1 MMMIFPPRLLAL
13 LISSLMMTTAFITTS
28 SAFQILLHLPKS
40 TTTPLQLGTTSLLP
54 LNKRRPPSSSSSPT
68 ALKYS
73 IDITENASRDT
84 TTLTEWAINY
94 GTQISDSF
102 ELNSSSND
110 VNNVYAMSN
119 QNLGTE
125 TPILSVPSD
134 LILTGQKAR
143 QELGTE
149 TNGAEQ
155 SLMLSDHQQF
165 YLFLKILKEYE
176 LGEQSPWYYYLNS
189 LPRYYSNGAS
199 MTDFCFG
206 CLPPYA
212 AGLALAEKKRL
223 KQFVEALNNNVSFL
237 SMESKSN
244 EELTQWAYNV
254 VYTRCVENPGGDMVI
269 VPMADYLN
277 HGAEPNVYITYDEV
291 GNSYVYTARDIQAGE
306 PLVLSYGDSTN
317 PSNLMARYGFLDDS
331 SPATFC
337 KYVID
342 NPTYEM
348 FTLGYPSSMLFCN
361 DGGISNEVWDVLLYE
376 LLKVSPDEQQSFY
389 QAHTSGDEGIKAS
402 YHEQYFAQT
411 YQAIQSH
418 VTYIL
423 NEINELGIGIE
434 TQMAQGQDA
443 QRHPRLPLIMGH
455 NEFVKMTF
463 DNVQKNLDN
472 MYA

>member
-1 MMMIFPPRLLAL
+1 MMMMIFPPRLLAL
-13 LISSLMMTTAFITTS
+13 LTSSLMTTAFITTS
-28 SAFQILLHLPKS
+28 SAFQILHLPKS
-40 TTTPLQLGTTSLLP
+40 TTTPPLQLGTTSPLP
-54 LNKRRPPSSSSSPT
+54 LTKRRPSST

-134 LILTGQKAR
+134 LILTGQKSR

-149 TNGAEQ
+149 TNGAEQQ

-165 YLFLKILKEYE
+165 YLFLKILREYE

-212 AGLALAEKKRL
+212 AGLALAEKTRL
-223 KQFVEALNNNVSFL
+223 KQFVEALNNVSFL

-244 EELTQWAYNV
+244 EELTKWAYNV
-254 VYTRCVENPGGDMVI
+254 VYTRSVENPGGDMVI
-269 VPMADYLN
+269 VPVADYLN
-277 HGAEPNVYITYDEV
+277 RGAEPNVYITYDEV

-306 PLVLSYGDSTN
+306 PLMLSYGDSTN

-348 FTLGYPSSMLFCN
+348 FTLGYPNSMLFYN

-389 QAHTSGDEGIKAS
+389 QAHTSGDEGTKAS
-402 YHEQYFAQT
+402 YHEQYFGQT

-423 NEINELGIGIE
+423 NEINELAIGIE

>member
-1 MMMIFPPRLLAL
+1 MMIVFPPRLLAL
-13 LISSLMMTTAFITTS
+13 FTSSLLVMTAFITTTS
-28 SAFQILLHLPKS
+28 SAFQVLHVPTS
-40 TTTPLQLGTTSLLP
+40 TTMPPLPLGITSPLP
-54 LNKRRPPSSSSSPT
+54 LNNRRPSSLPSST

-73 IDITENASRDT
+73 IDITENAPRDT
-84 TTLTEWAINY
+84 TTSTEWAINY
-94 GTQISDSF
+94 GTQLSDSF
-102 ELNSSSND
+102 ELASSSND
-110 VNNVYAMSN
+110 VNNVYATSN

-189 LPRYYSNGAS
+189 LPRYYCNGAS

-212 AGLALAEKKRL
+212 AGLALAEKRRL
-223 KQFVEALNNNVSFL
+223 KQFTEALNNVSFI

-244 EELTQWAYNV
+244 EELTKWAYNV

-269 VPMADYLN
+269 VPMADYFN

-348 FTLGYPSSMLFCN
+348 FTLGYPSSMLFYN

-389 QAHTSGDEGIKAS
+389 QAHTSGDEGTKAS